1 MKFEDIDKAQKAKAL
16 PKYLICGIDPADK
29 RLVFLKA
36 VKGDEHGNAVDW
48 CIPLFET
55 KGEAE
60 QALLESNLPK
70 HYGVVS
76 QDDIATLIVNYMA
89 CGEDSNGN

>member
-36 VKGDEHGNAVDW
+36 VTGDEHGNAVDW
-48 CIPLFET
+48 SIPLFET

-60 QALLESNLPK
+60 QALLERKMPS
-70 HYGVVS
+70 HYKVRT
-76 QDDIATLIVNYMA
+76 QDEIPTLILDNINS
-89 CGEDSNGN
+89 GEGSNG

>member
-60 QALLESNLPK
+60 QALLKSKMPS
-70 HYGVVS
+70 HYKVRT
-76 QDDIATLIVNYMA
+76 QQQIPTLTLDNI
-89 CGEDSNGN
+89 

>member
-29 RLVFLKA
+29 RLVFLKQVDSNESGYA
-36 VKGDEHGNAVDW
+36 VNW

-60 QALLESNLPK
+60 QALLESKMPS
-70 HYGVVS
+70 HYKVRT
-76 QDDIATLIVNYMA
+76 QDEIPTLILDNINS
-89 CGEDSNGN
+89 GEGSNG

>member
-16 PKYLICGIDPADK
+16 PKYLICGIDPEDK

-36 VKGDEHGNAVDW
+36 VKGDEHGNAVNW

-55 KGEAE
+55 EEEA
-60 QALLESNLPK
+60 QKVLSESNLPS
-70 HYGVVS
+70 HYKVRT
-76 QDDIATLIVNYMA
+76 QDKIPTLILDNINS
-89 CGEDSNGN
+89 GEGSNG

>member
-16 PKYLICGIDPADK
+16 PKYVICGIDPEDK

-36 VKGDEHGNAVDW
+36 VKGDEQGNAVDW

-60 QALLESNLPK
+60 QALLESK
-70 HYGVVS
+70 MTSHYKVRT
-76 QDDIATLIVNYMA
+76 QDEIPTLILDNINS
-89 CGEDSNGN
+89 GEGSNG

>member
-16 PKYLICGIDPADK
+16 PKYVICGIDPEDN
-29 RLVFLKA
+29 RLVFLKQ
-36 VKGDEHGNAVDW
+36 VDSNESGDAANW

-55 KGEAE
+55 AEEA
-60 QALLESNLPK
+60 QKVLSESNLPK

-76 QDDIATLIVNYMA
+76 QDDMA
-89 CGEDSNGN
+89 KLVFNFYGCGRRF

>member
-1 MKFEDIDKAQKAKAL
+1 MKFEDIDKAQKAKAI

-36 VKGDEHGNAVDW
+36 VTGDEHGNAVDW

-60 QALLESNLPK
+60 QALLESKMPS
-70 HYGVVS
+70 HYKVRT
-76 QDDIATLIVNYMA
+76 QDEIPTLILDNINS
-89 CGEDSNGN
+89 GEGSNG